1 MTKILLF
8 EFLLRRLSVFM
19 RRSMYPRL
27 ELGHYR
33 LFCLK
38 NKENKT
44 QLPSDKQNYKKQGNK
59 SDKSDKKDKS
69 DSKYFWNK
77 FKPYSSNK
85 NNNDDSKCY

>member
-8 EFLLRRLSVFM
+8 EFLLRRISVFM
-19 RRSMYPRL
+19 RRSMYSRL

-44 QLPSDKQNYKKQGNK
+44 QLSCDKQNYKKQGNLVTK
-59 SDKSDKKDKS
+59 LKK
-69 DSKYFWNK
+69 
-77 FKPYSSNK
+77 
-85 NNNDDSKCY
+85 